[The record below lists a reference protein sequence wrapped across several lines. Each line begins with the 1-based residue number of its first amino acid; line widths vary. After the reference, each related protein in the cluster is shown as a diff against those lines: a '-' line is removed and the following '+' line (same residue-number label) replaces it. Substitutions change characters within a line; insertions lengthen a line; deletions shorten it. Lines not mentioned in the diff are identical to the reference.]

1 MYWNSKRE
9 THLRDSNISGK
20 WDSNINASFFFQGR
34 HLYTYC
40 RWMVHVVLILFYI
53 FIIILNSDFSR
64 MSEKNQSTE
73 SIKLM
78 PRFARYKLNITVYNN
93 ICLIISRHLILCYII
108 IVFSKIY
115 DPFLIYYS
123 FWWGRHIMCY
133 QIKLWYLSNVSLQRS
148 VDKIWWL
155 IKNYIVNT
163 INFIKVYMK

>member
-1 MYWNSKRE
+1 MSHVGLCIEILKERLIWEIATYPENG
-9 THLRDSNISGK
+9 TVISTLV
-20 WDSNINASFFFQGR
+20 FFFQGR

-64 MSEKNQSTE
+64 MSEKKNQSTE

-78 PRFARYKLNITVYNN
+78 PRFAGYKFNITVYNN
-93 ICLIISRHLILCYII
+93 IWLLISRHLILCYII

-133 QIKLWYLSNVSLQRS
+133 QIKLWYLVSKDRS
-148 VDKIWWL
+148 
-155 IKNYIVNT
+155 IKYDDWSKT
-163 INFIKVYMK
+163 T

>member
-1 MYWNSKRE
+1 MSHVGLCIEILKERLIWEIATYPESG
-9 THLRDSNISGK
+9 TVISTLV
-20 WDSNINASFFFQGR
+20 FFQGR

-64 MSEKNQSTE
+64 MSEKNHSTE

-78 PRFARYKLNITVYNN
+78 PRFAGYKLNITVYNN
-93 ICLIISRHLILCYII
+93 IWLLISRHLILCYII

-133 QIKLWYLSNVSLQRS
+133 QIKLWYLVSKDRS
-148 VDKIWWL
+148 
-155 IKNYIVNT
+155 IKYDDWSKT
-163 INFIKVYMK
+163 T